1 MKKILIILF
10 LSLLFIAE
18 SSAMRPEKFILNCE
32 LKDGIFESS
41 FENFHPKTIKIY
53 NGDKFSLKVDKIS
66 KKIYTEDQNLT
77 VLHGIKNETNI
88 INYESFIKK
97 SKFDWEKFK
106 KYSDSYKL
114 HSFWLSELVITEK
127 PYLKYKYKGE
137 ICLLCDNAETFK
149 VKIYEY
155 VDLREKLPA
164 DIVKNVK
171 KRTETLKTTK
181 PFILK
186 PSCKW
191 KPYN

>member
-1 MKKILIILF
+1 M
-10 LSLLFIAE
+10 
-18 SSAMRPEKFILNCE
+18 
-32 LKDGIFESS
+32 
-41 FENFHPKTIKIY
+41 
-53 NGDKFSLKVDKIS
+53 
-66 KKIYTEDQNLT
+66 
-77 VLHGIKNETNI
+77 
-88 INYESFIKK
+88 
-97 SKFDWEKFK
+97 
-106 KYSDSYKL
+106 

>member
-10 LSLLFIAE
+10 LSLFFIAE

-32 LKDGIFESS
+32 LKDGIFEST
-41 FENFHPKTIKIY
+41 FVNFHPKTKKKF
-53 NGDKFSLKVDKIS
+53 NGVKFSLKVDKIS
-66 KKIYTEDQNLT
+66 KKIYSEDQNLSII
-77 VLHGIKNETNI
+77 HGIKNEANI
-88 INYESFIKK
+88 INYEAYIKK
-97 SKFDWEKFK
+97 SKLNWERLK
-106 KYSDSYKL
+106 KYNDSKKL
-114 HSFWLSELVITEK
+114 SSFWLSELIITEK

-137 ICLLCDNAETFK
+137 ICLLCDNAETFE
-149 VKIYEY
+149 VMIFEY

-164 DIVKNVK
+164 NSVKNLK
-171 KRTETLKTTK
+171 KIMESPKNSK

>member
-10 LSLLFIAE
+10 LSLLFTVE

-32 LKDGIFESS
+32 LKDGILESS
-41 FENFHPKTIKIY
+41 FENFHPKTKKKF
-53 NGDKFSLKVDKIS
+53 NGVKFSLKVDKIS
-66 KKIYTEDQNLT
+66 KKSYSEDQNLT
-77 VLHGIKNETNI
+77 ILHGIKNETNI
-88 INYESFIKK
+88 INYESYIKK

-106 KYSDSYKL
+106 EFNDSKKL

-127 PYLKYKYKGE
+127 PYVKYKYKGE

-149 VKIYEY
+149 VMIFEY
-155 VDLREKLPA
+155 GDLREMLPA
-164 DIVKNVK
+164 NSVKNLK
-171 KRTETLKTTK
+171 KITESLKNTK